1 MLNIYPEPFHC
12 QFHCWAYRLADCT
25 TTSSRGIRKH
35 TKEMHTSLNVIMRI
49 LDHQPSCGSLKR
61 FKKGNQRISRVWKLS
76 AREVNAQKPHTHL
89 HFIII
94 LIPAECCK
102 GNVLNNWLKLFD
114 LQRNNF
120 WYLLS
125 CCCFCSSSGMF
136 ILDYLHGDGVYFI
149 LLKCGVKTPKCL
161 TMRPPFNSFLIYH
174 GAQVRSEKS
183 TSSTSAKSH
192 QNITMNSVREMNQ
205 WSTK

>member
-1 MLNIYPEPFHC
+1 MVH
-12 QFHCWAYRLADCT
+12 RKG
-25 TTSSRGIRKH
+25 SR
-35 TKEMHTSLNVIMRI
+35 KEIKESA
-49 LDHQPSCGSLKR
+49 GYEK
-61 FKKGNQRISRVWKLS
+61 KLS
-76 AREVNAQKPHTHL
+76 GEVNAQKPHTHL

-102 GNVLNNWLKLFD
+102 GNVLNNRLKPFD

-125 CCCFCSSSGMF
+125 CCCSCSSSGMF
-136 ILDYLHGDGVYFI
+136 ILDYLHGDGLYFI
-149 LLKCGVKTPKCL
+149 LLKCGEKTPKCL
-161 TMRPPFNSFLIYH
+161 TMCPPFNSFLIYH

-192 QNITMNSVREMNQ
+192 QNITIEWCHRDESMIDQIGSECFFNLNVLQPLLQRIETYRRN
-205 WSTK
+205 KELLHR